1 MHGERSRKKKS
12 NKELPNLFLFA
23 SVIRNSYFE
32 WIRKI
37 LEQTRKLRTRLITKA
52 GHDVILLLVLLITR

>member
-23 SVIRNSYFE
+23 SVISNSYFE
-32 WIRKI
+32 WIRKL
-37 LEQTRKLRTRLITKA
+37 LEQTRKLMNLGRDLSPKQ
-52 GHDVILLLVLLITR
+52 VMM